1 MLLKRKKV
9 KRNIED
15 EIRRLY
21 FAQIKRINSPYRGE
35 FVATTTSATKTT
47 ARAKIV
53 ARTFFLQNLSKKRSL
68 SSVLKKE
75 F

>member
-21 FAQIKRINSPYRGE
+21 FAQIKRLNSPNRGE
-35 FVATTTSATKTT
+35 FIAPTTSATKTT
-47 ARAKIV
+47 AVNLTRLMASPNFQVQVDYSSFFMRRAQI
-53 ARTFFLQNLSKKRSL
+53 
-68 SSVLKKE
+68 
-75 F
+75 